1 MGITREFVA
10 LPSASAPR
18 AGVGGHPCQG
28 VYHRPE
34 GREPRT
40 ALIATHY
47 NIDFSEHYL
56 ASYIAERGLGFLGWN
71 TRFRGAEPYFLADLA
86 LADIDVGVRWLRSQG
101 VDCIVLL
108 GNSGGGSLMATYQ
121 AQATAPSLVPEYSR
135 RGLHPAV
142 EDLAG
147 GDLYVS
153 IVAHTGRAEVLTNWM
168 DPSVTD
174 ENDPLSVDPAL
185 DPFAPDRQPPFDD
198 EFIAAYRSAQRAR
211 NDRITI
217 WCKEELDRLAAA
229 GHRERLFVVPRL
241 WADLRML
248 DGSIDPSR
256 RTVPSCYL
264 GDPRRANYGIFGVGT
279 VSSLRTW
286 LSMWS
291 LDDSPCSTDQAKHID
306 LPAIVIDA
314 DADTGIFSSDTAKI
328 VDSLRGRPGA
338 PDVPMHSI
346 SGDHYLTEPAGA
358 RAEAA
363 DIITDWVGTHAR

>member
-18 AGVGGHPCQG
+18 SGVGGHPCQG
-28 VYHRPE
+28 VYHRPD
-34 GREPRT
+34 GHEPRT

-56 ASYIAERGLGFLGWN
+56 ASYIAERGMGFFGWN

-86 LADIDVGVRWLRSQG
+86 LADIDAGVRWLRSQG
-101 VDCIVLL
+101 VDCVVLL

-121 AQATAPSLVPEYSR
+121 AQATAPNLVPEYSR

-142 EDLAG
+142 EELAG

-185 DPFAPDRQPPFDD
+185 DPFSPDRQPPFDD

-211 NDRITI
+211 NERITA
-217 WCKEELDRLAAA
+217 WCKNELDRLAAA

-248 DGSIDPSR
+248 DGSIDPSQR
-256 RTVPSCYL
+256 VVPGCYL

-291 LDDSPCSTDQAKHID
+291 LADSQCSTDQARHID

-328 VDSLRGRPGA
+328 VNALRGRPGA
-338 PDVPMHSI
+338 PDVPVHSV

-363 DIITDWVGTHAR
+363 DLIADWVRTHTG

>member
-10 LPSASAPR
+10 LPSAGAPR
-18 AGVGGHPCQG
+18 SGVGGHPCQG

-34 GREPRT
+34 GQAPRT

-71 TRFRGAEPYFLADLA
+71 TRFRGGEPYFLADQA
-86 LADIDVGVRWLRSQG
+86 LADIDTGVRWLRSQG
-101 VDCIVLL
+101 VDCVVLM

-121 AQATAPSLVPEYSR
+121 AQATAPLLVPEYTRSS
-135 RGLHPAV
+135 LNPV
-142 EDLAG
+142 IENLEP

-168 DPSVTD
+168 DPSVVG

-185 DPFAPDRQPPFDD
+185 DPFSPDRPPPFDP
-198 EFIAAYRSAQRAR
+198 EFVATYRAAQRAR
-211 NDRITI
+211 NDRITA
-217 WCKEELDRLAAA
+217 WVRSELDRMAAA

-248 DGSIDPSR
+248 DGTLDPSPR
-256 RTVPSCYL
+256 PVPGCYL

-279 VSSLRTW
+279 VSSLRSW

-291 LDDSPCSTDQAKHID
+291 LSESQCSTDQLRHVR
-306 LPAIVIDA
+306 LPALVIDA
-314 DADTGIFSSDTAKI
+314 DGDTGIFSSDTAKI
-328 VDSLRGRPGA
+328 VAALRDRPDGG
-338 PDVPMHSI
+338 DVPTHTI
-346 SGDHYLTEPAGA
+346 SGDHYLTAPAGA
-358 RAEAA
+358 RATAA
-363 DIITDWVGTHAR
+363 DIITDWVRGHAG

>member
-1 MGITREFVA
+1 MGITPEFVA

-18 AGVGGHPCQG
+18 SGVGGHPCQG

-34 GREPRT
+34 GHEPRT

-56 ASYIAERGLGFLGWN
+56 ASCIAERGLGFLGWN

-101 VDCIVLL
+101 VDCVVLL

-121 AQATAPSLVPEYSR
+121 AQATAPNLVPEYSR
-135 RGLHPAV
+135 RGLHPAID
-142 EDLAG
+142 DLAG

-185 DPFAPDRQPPFDD
+185 DPFSPGRQPPFDP
-198 EFIAAYRSAQRAR
+198 EFVAAYRRAQRAR
-211 NDRITI
+211 NDRITA
-217 WCKEELDRLAAA
+217 WCKSELDRLSAA
-229 GHRERLFVVPRL
+229 GHRERLFVAPRL

-248 DGSIDPSR
+248 DGSIDPSQ
-256 RTVPSCYL
+256 RTVPGCYL
-264 GDPRRANYGIFGVGT
+264 GDPRRANHGIYGVGT

-291 LDDSPCSTDQAKHID
+291 LADSQCNTDQLRHVD
-306 LPAIVIDA
+306 VPSLVIDA
-314 DADTGIFSSDTAKI
+314 NADTGIFPSDTAKI
-328 VDSLRGRPGA
+328 VTALHNRPGS
-338 PDVPMHSI
+338 PDVPFHTI
-346 SGDHYLTEPAGA
+346 SGDHYLIQPTSA

-363 DIITDWVGTHAR
+363 DLITAWVSTHAA

>member
-18 AGVGGHPCQG
+18 SGVGGHPCQG
-28 VYHRPE
+28 VYHRPD
-34 GREPRT
+34 GHKPRT
-40 ALIATHY
+40 ALMATHY

-56 ASYIAERGLGFLGWN
+56 ASFIAERGLGFLGWN

-86 LADIDVGVRWLRSQG
+86 LADIDVGVRWLRRRG
-101 VDCIVLL
+101 VECVVLL

-121 AQATAPSLVPEYSR
+121 AQATAPNLVPEYSR
-135 RGLHPAV
+135 RGLHPAI

-174 ENDPLSVDPAL
+174 ENDPLSVDPTL
-185 DPFAPDRQPPFDD
+185 DPFGAERQPPFDA
-198 EFIAAYRSAQRAR
+198 EFITVYRRAQRAR
-211 NDRITI
+211 NDRITA
-217 WCKEELDRLAAA
+217 WCKNELDRLAAA

-256 RTVPSCYL
+256 RVVPGCYL

-291 LDDSPCSTDQAKHID
+291 LADSQCSTDQAQHID

-328 VDSLRGRPGA
+328 VNALRGRPGA
-338 PDVPMHSI
+338 PDVPFHSI

-363 DIITDWVGTHAR
+363 DIITDWVGTHAG

>member
-18 AGVGGHPCQG
+18 SGVGGHPCQG

-34 GREPRT
+34 GHEPRT

-56 ASYIAERGLGFLGWN
+56 ASCIAERGLGFLGWN

-86 LADIDVGVRWLRSQG
+86 LADIDIGVRWLRNRG
-101 VDCIVLL
+101 VDCVVLL

-121 AQATAPSLVPEYSR
+121 AQATAPNLVPEYSR
-135 RGLHPAV
+135 RGLHPAI

-185 DPFAPDRQPPFDD
+185 DPFSLDRQPPFDD

-211 NDRITI
+211 NGRITA
-217 WCKEELDRLAAA
+217 WCKGELDRLAAA

-248 DGSIDPSR
+248 DGSIDPSQ
-256 RTVPSCYL
+256 RTVPGCYL
-264 GDPRRANYGIFGVGT
+264 GDPRRANYGIYGVGT

-291 LDDSPCSTDQAKHID
+291 LADSQCNTDQLRHVD
-306 LPAIVIDA
+306 VPSLVIDA
-314 DADTGIFSSDTAKI
+314 NADTGIFPSDTAKI
-328 VDSLRGRPGA
+328 VAALRDRPGS
-338 PDVPMHSI
+338 PDVPFHTI
-346 SGDHYLTEPAGA
+346 SADHYLIQPASA

-363 DIITDWVGTHAR
+363 DLITAWVRTHAA

>member
-10 LPSASAPR
+10 LASASAPR
-18 AGVGGHPCQG
+18 SGVGGHPCQG

-34 GREPRT
+34 GQQPRT

-101 VDCIVLL
+101 VDCVVLL

-121 AQATAPSLVPEYSR
+121 AQATAPNLVPEYSR
-135 RGLHPAV
+135 RGLHPAI

-185 DPFAPDRQPPFDD
+185 DPFSPDRQPPFDD

-211 NDRITI
+211 NERITA
-217 WCKEELDRLAAA
+217 WCKQELDRLAAA

-248 DGSIDPSR
+248 DRALDPSPR
-256 RTVPSCYL
+256 PVPGCYL

-291 LDDSPCSTDQAKHID
+291 LADSQCSTDQAQHID

-328 VDSLRGRPGA
+328 VNALRGRPGA
-338 PDVPMHSI
+338 PEVPVHSI
-346 SGDHYLTEPAGA
+346 SGDHYLTEPDGA

-363 DIITDWVGTHAR
+363 DIITDWVRSHTG